1 VTHELKALE
10 ALNVKQRSM
19 RGPVASKVYPA
30 VVVHG
35 LADTR
40 LVLAIGQPVTL
51 LSAVGAALFAGSG
64 WWHAL
69 IERAR
74 AEHPDIPIADILDC
88 ADASGLALGALR
100 IGLRCIILSPTAP
113 GWQAV
118 AEIAA
123 SLGSEVLTAR
133 PPSLDIA
140 DRSAARR
147 LHNWLHVR
155 TAPGDSGDALG

>member
-1 VTHELKALE
+1 MT
-10 ALNVKQRSM
+10 M
-19 RGPVASKVYPA
+19 RGPVASNVYPA

-35 LADTR
+35 LADART
-40 LVLAIGQPVTL
+40 VLALHRPVTL
-51 LSAVGAALFAGSG
+51 LSAEGAALFAGSG
-64 WWHAL
+64 WWQAL
-69 IERAR
+69 IERAH
-74 AEHPDIPIADILDC
+74 AEHPDVPFADILDC

-100 IGLRCIILSPTAP
+100 IGLRRIVLSPTAP

-118 AEIAA
+118 TAIAA

-147 LHNWLHVR
+147 LHDWLHVR

>member
-1 VTHELKALE
+1 MTHELKALE

-19 RGPVASKVYPA
+19 RGPVAGSVHPV

-35 LADTR
+35 LADAR
-40 LVLAIGQPVTL
+40 MVLAIGQPVTL

-100 IGLRCIILSPTAP
+100 IGLRRIVLSPTAP

-118 AEIAA
+118 AAIAA